1 MKAILVS
8 HRGGPES
15 LELREVADPQPRADR
30 NEVLIEVEA
39 AGVNFADTLQTQG
52 TYPLGPRPP
61 YIPGL
66 EFAGKI
72 AGTSQRVMGFTS
84 TGSYAEK
91 VAVSKTSLL
100 PIPANWSAAQ
110 AAAFPV
116 NYFTAY
122 FGYWMAGMM
131 PASPAPLPPASGKKQ
146 KRVLI
151 HAVAGGVG
159 TAAVEIGALLGLEM
173 FGTSSSEVKLQKVKM
188 LGLQHG
194 INYKEKD
201 YENVVAELTKGEGVD
216 AVFEMLGGEHTARS
230 TRCLADMGCLI
241 VYGMATGQV
250 PQYDF
255 MAMFQKN
262 LSTHALWL
270 TPLASHKELMAQAWK
285 QLSAWAEKGE
295 LKPVVGAELPL
306 AKAVDAHRLLL
317 ERKNYGKV
325 VLNVKS

>member
-8 HRGGPES
+8 HRGGPET
-15 LELREVADPQPRADR
+15 LELREVPDPKPRAEH

-61 YIPGL
+61 YIPGM

-72 AGTSQRVMGFTS
+72 AGIPQRVMGFAS
-84 TGSYAEK
+84 TGGYAER
-91 VAVSKTSLL
+91 VAASKSSLL
-100 PIPANWSAAQ
+100 PVPPHWSAAQ

-116 NYFTAY
+116 NYFTAF
-122 FGYWMAGMM
+122 FGYWMAGMV
-131 PASPAPLPPASGKKQ
+131 ASSPAPLPPATARKQ
-146 KRVLI
+146 RRVLI

-159 TAAVEIGALLGLEM
+159 TAAVEIGALLGLEI
-173 FGTSSSEVKLQKVKM
+173 FGTSSSDAKLEKVKA

-194 INYKEKD
+194 INYKSKD
-201 YENVVAELTKGEGVD
+201 YQQVIAELTRGEGVD

-230 TRCLADMGCLI
+230 TRCLADMGRLI

-255 MAMFQKN
+255 LAMFQKN

-270 TPLASHKELMAQAWK
+270 TPLASHQQLMAQAWK
-285 QLSAWAEKGE
+285 QLSAWVETGG
-295 LKPVVGAELPL
+295 LKPVVGTELPL
-306 AKAVDAHRLLL
+306 AKAAEAHRLLL

-325 VLNVKS
+325 VLLVR